1 MGQQVSQLGEV
12 MFDRETTA
20 AATERD
26 NYLSDQI
33 RELIYNP
40 ENGFSALQGKAAVDA
55 RGRTLEALEALKSN
69 AVQGLNGTAKRKL
82 ESSMNRRISG
92 AMDTVERHTLSQR
105 DAWLVGASNARMVA
119 AHQDALINPSETA
132 AALSVIESEV
142 RATAM
147 REGWGNDKLNVEL
160 AAQRS
165 GVYRDQITRIAV
177 ADPIKAMEYL
187 RANEGKMVPSDVVN
201 LEAKLTPEVKKAVG
215 RARGKEIYGGGDVST
230 PGTAPLQRLVD
241 KTEGGAAYDTL
252 YGFSQREKFAG
263 VDVSSMTIGELK
275 SFSSP
280 NGAYAQWVKGKVGRV
295 ATPMGRYQIVGS
307 TLKQAAAEMGLPDD
321 TVFNEQTQDA
331 MFAHLA
337 RKRLS
342 GPRTPEGKR
351 EALRAEWDG
360 FKHVSDGE
368 LDAAIASFERGGIA
382 APAGKS
388 GRTGSVVSSLDGS
401 ESPAHFRNMKPDIQ
415 DKFLNIS
422 AQFGQPLRITP
433 HGGKSARASATS
445 QHGHGTAMDV
455 YVADMTAD
463 ERAKLI
469 AVAIAN
475 GATGIGGY
483 AAGDGKGTIHIDFRS
498 SPGKGPGGLALWWR
512 NKPGVDDSW
521 STGESWFQQGV
532 RSGLAAREGGE
543 VPEGMM
549 LAPAPRKP
557 ADVAAARRQA
567 LAIEDPV
574 ERDAALTYIEQQHAT
589 DVGEWKAQREQ
600 AQEKAF
606 SHIEAGHLVDDLPLE
621 TRQSLGIEAMN
632 SLRVYQ
638 NKLTASEP
646 ITTDDTEYYRLRKMA
661 VEDPERFRNE
671 NLIQYRHIMDDGDFE
686 TLIDLQT
693 KPADKKTA
701 PSPTAASTMMTIAGR
716 HLKAAGIDDTPEEGT
731 DDAERVASVQ
741 GRLLRWQDT
750 FMAEHG
756 RAPTQTEID
765 EQVGRELMPFV
776 INPPWALN
784 EVEGRFFE
792 AGDLDMNMTPASLA
806 DSGIT
811 IGGVEVPPD
820 VLAEQIR
827 SMQDAGIPVTAENLI
842 SHLRDLFEGA
852 DIF

>member
-105 DAWLVGASNARMVA
+105 DAWLVGASNARKVA

-165 GVYRDQITRIAV
+165 GVYRDQVTRIAV

-215 RARGKEIYGGGDVST
+215 RARGREIYGGGDTPVSEVVGAGKGWTEVRMPNGSTERREGTRAWRNNNPGNIEFGAFAKRHGAVGTDGRFAVFPTYEDGRAAKAALLFESDSYKSKTIAGAINRYAPPNENDTNAYASKVAAAVGVSVDT
-230 PGTAPLQRLVD
+230 PVASLSTA
-241 KTEGGAAYDTL
+241 
-252 YGFSQREKFAG
+252 QRETMLDAMEEVEGFK
-263 VDVSSMTIGELK
+263 
-275 SFSSP
+275 P
-280 NGAYAQWVKGKVGRV
+280 GRV
-295 ATPMGRYQIVGS
+295 NG
-307 TLKQAAAEMGLPDD
+307 
-321 TVFNEQTQDA
+321 
-331 MFAHLA
+331 
-337 RKRLS
+337 
-342 GPRTPEGKR
+342 
-351 EALRAEWDG
+351 
-360 FKHVSDGE
+360 
-368 LDAAIASFERGGIA
+368 

-388 GRTGSVVSSLDGS
+388 GRTGSVVSSLDGG
-401 ESPAHFRNMKPDIQ
+401 ESPAHFRNMQADIQ

-521 STGESWFQQGV
+521 STGESWFQQGI

-750 FMAEHG
+750 FIAEHG